1 MRLNKREKNR
11 IVLGFKKFV
20 PSDAHIVTHLP
31 SQLYDLHPRFMA
43 LVNPCPSQIR
53 ASLWLE

>member
-1 MRLNKREKNR
+1 MRLNKRENNR
-11 IVLGFKKFV
+11 ILPKNHPIV

-31 SQLYDLHPRFMA
+31 SQLYDFHPRFMA